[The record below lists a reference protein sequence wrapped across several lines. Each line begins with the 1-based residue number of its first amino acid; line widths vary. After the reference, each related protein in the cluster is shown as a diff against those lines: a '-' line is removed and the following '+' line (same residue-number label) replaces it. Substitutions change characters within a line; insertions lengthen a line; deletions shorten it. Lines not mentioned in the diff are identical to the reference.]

1 MLLDQAQEQEIRFR
15 LIMFIDKNHFK
26 KEKYETT
33 FLGNILNP
41 TILSEIFY
49 CDMKGSETRIRMFS
63 YNSSTQEPF

>member
-1 MLLDQAQEQEIRFR
+1 
-15 LIMFIDKNHFK
+15 MFIDKNHFK

-63 YNSSTQEPF
+63 YNISTQEPF